1 MLKDKFQ
8 NLTEVDYVN
17 LLVFLEVS
25 DSYDLTDNLKRIRI
39 ELLTKLKPD

>member
-1 MLKDKFQ
+1 MLDKLQ
-8 NLTEVDYVN
+8 NLNEIDYVN

-25 DSYDLTDNLKRIRI
+25 DAYDLTDNLKHIRI